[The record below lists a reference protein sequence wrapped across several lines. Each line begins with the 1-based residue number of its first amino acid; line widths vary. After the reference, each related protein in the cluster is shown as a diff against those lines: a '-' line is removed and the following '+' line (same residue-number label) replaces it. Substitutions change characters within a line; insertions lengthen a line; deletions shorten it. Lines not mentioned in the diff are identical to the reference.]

1 MVVNVKCEMA
11 GGRMGFGANSLL
23 MFGATTAVNGA
34 VATLVV
40 VVPLSVVTR
49 KPLTLVCGPA
59 GVAVTLTLTVHDPLA
74 GMVGPGGEPNVSEGA
89 AAMGAQGGEPP
100 QAVRAAGGAACCTPA
115 AAASGKW

>member
-1 MVVNVKCEMA
+1 MMVNVKCEMPA
-11 GGRMGFGANSLL
+11 ARMGFGANSLL

-59 GVAVTLTLTVHDPLA
+59 VVAVTLTLTVHDPLA
-74 GMVGPGGEPNVSEGA
+74 GMVAPVGEPNVSEVA
-89 AAMGAQGGEPP
+89 PAMGAQRGEPP
-100 QAVRAAGGAACCTPA
+100 QARSAADR
-115 AAASGKW
+115 